1 MLRNL
6 YLFVFFILF
15 HISRGTA
22 QPKGASQIK
31 QKDGKSQLLS
41 SGINFPFGNFSK
53 SHSVGAGLEYSWS
66 KNRFGWLN
74 KKPNKTIGFTFTGAA
89 NYYFGRNDK
98 TSPPP
103 GFKFKNLIYLH
114 ASAGAIYNPC
124 KKATISLTVGPAAEI
139 YSGSASIGF
148 IVNLG
153 GSYFINKK
161 MGIIPAI
168 SYIKQTEANALWA
181 AAVKASIFLK

>member
-1 MLRNL
+1 MLKPF
-6 YLFVFFILF
+6 LFLSLILLTT
-15 HISRGTA
+15 IVGVA
-22 QPKGASQIK
+22 QPKEQR
-31 QKDGKSQLLS
+31 GKSQLIS
-41 SGINFPFGNFSK
+41 SGINFPVGNFSK
-53 SHSVGAGLEYSWS
+53 SHSLGAGLEYSWS

-74 KKPNKTIGFTFTGAA
+74 KKPNTTIGLTFSGAA

-103 GFKFKNLIYLH
+103 GFKFKNLLYLH

-124 KKATISLTVGPAAEI
+124 NKATISLAVGPAAEI
-139 YSGSASIGF
+139 YSDNASLGL

-161 MGIIPAI
+161 IGITPAI
-168 SYIKQTEANALWA
+168 SYMKQAEANALWVA
-181 AAVKASIFLK
+181 ALKASILLK